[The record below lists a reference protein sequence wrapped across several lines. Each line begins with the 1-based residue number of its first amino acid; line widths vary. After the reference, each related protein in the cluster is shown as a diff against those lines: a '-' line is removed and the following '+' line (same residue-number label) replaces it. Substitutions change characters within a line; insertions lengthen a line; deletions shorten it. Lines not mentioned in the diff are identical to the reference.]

1 MPESTTRPVEI
12 RAFEPADEGSL
23 IALWQE
29 CGLTRPWND
38 ARKDIARKLAD
49 SPWGL
54 LVAVRAREVVGGV
67 MVGYDGHRG
76 SVNYLAVAPSARAMG
91 IGTALMD
98 AAEAALLIRGCPKI
112 NLQVRPEN
120 ADVIAFYARRGYST
134 FAPGDQAI
142 NLGLRLDHDGPATAT
157 RIGHRG
163 RRH

>member
-1 MPESTTRPVEI
+1 MADAITRPAEI
-12 RAFEPADEGSL
+12 RAFEPADADSL
-23 IALWQE
+23 IALWQA

-38 ARKDIARKLAD
+38 ARKDIARKMAD

-54 LVAVRAREVVGGV
+54 LVADRAREVVGGV

-76 SVNYLAVAPSARAMG
+76 SVNYLAVAPSARGVG

-98 AAEAALLIRGCPKI
+98 AAEGALLMRGCPKI

-134 FAPGDQAI
+134 FAPGDQAT
-142 NLGLRLDHDGPATAT
+142 NLGLRLDHDGPAPSS
-157 RIGHRG
+157 
-163 RRH
+163 